1 MTERRRQ
8 PDDGTADAPL
18 DETAQRL
25 LNLLFIFNAAER
37 PLTTDEIVSDADL
50 GYGSPNRASDLRKFR
65 RDREKLAERGV
76 FIAEVR
82 ATDAAETEQSSWA
95 IDRART
101 FAGGGHSARGR
112 RAPLG
117 QGHRRLSR
125 RPARTRSPRRSTPC
139 ASARARSSPVSQAN
153 SRPKTP
159 SASRPLPPRNKTV
172 RAKTA
177 RPTPSGRLSRSAVP
191 YPLRTATR
199 AVRAP
204 SAPWPSTASLPT
216 APQATSWGSTARR
229 RQCAPF
235 VSTASNEWACSAIPT
250 RSPPTLTCA
259 PIFLPFDLGEGE
271 PVAAT
276 FSLPAERTCAE
287 LMALT
292 YGRGTSVRAGDGSWR
307 WHITVRDL
315 GAAAAFALEHA
326 RDGMRPVA
334 PAALVDTWRD
344 NHLQGGERPC
354 LGRAPRAAKASSPA
368 PTLR

>member
-101 FAGGGHSARGR
+101 FAGGGIVREDDVHLLVEAIDAYLAGPAHPLAPPLNAVRIRAREELARLAGELPPEDPQRVASPTASQQNRARQNGTADALWTAFSLRRTVPLAYRNARG
-112 RAPLG
+112 ASS
-117 QGHRRLSR
+117 Q
-125 RPARTRSPRRSTPC
+125 RTVAVYGIFAHGATGYVVGLD
-139 ASARARSSPVSQAN
+139 SATQ
-153 SRPKTP
+153 
-159 SASRPLPPRNKTV
+159 
-172 RAKTA
+172 
-177 RPTPSGRLSRSAVP
+177 
-191 YPLRTATR
+191 
-199 AVRAP
+199 AVRTFRIDRIDRVGVLGDSYEVPADFDVRP
-204 SAPWPSTASLPT
+204 YL
-216 APQATSWGSTARR
+216 
-229 RQCAPF
+229 
-235 VSTASNEWACSAIPT
+235 
-250 RSPPTLTCA
+250 
-259 PIFLPFDLGEGE
+259 FLPFDLGEGE

-287 LMALT
+287 LTALT
-292 YGRGTSVRAGDGSWR
+292 YGRGTSERAGDGSWR

-315 GAAAAFALEHA
+315 DAAAAFALEHA

-344 NHLQGGERPC
+344 TIS
-354 LGRAPRAAKASSPA
+354 KAVSA
-368 PTLR
+368 HA